1 MNIYGIIILATLLI
15 DFSLQ
20 LLADLLNLRALQD
33 TIPAEFQD
41 TFNPERYQKSQQY
54 LEVTTRFGLFTAT
67 VSLAATL
74 VFWFA
79 SGFNYLDIM
88 VRGWEFQELPT
99 GLLYIGLLLLLKM
112 ILSLPFTIYNTF
124 VIESRFGFNKTTV
137 KTFITDRLKG
147 IILGVL
153 IGAPLLAGILFFLGK
168 AGQLAWL
175 YCWLISTAVTL
186 IIQFIAPTWIM
197 PLFNKFTPLAEGPLK
212 EAILNYAGSVKFPL
226 ENVFVIDGSRRSSKA
241 NAFFTGFGKH
251 RRIALFDTLIEQQNT
266 NELVAILAHEIGHFR
281 KKHIL
286 KNLLVAILHM
296 GFMFYLLNLFI
307 GKPALFAAFYL
318 DQPSIYVGL
327 ILFGLL
333 YSPVEFLLAIILQYI
348 SRKYEYEADAFA
360 GRTTGNP
367 ESLVSALKKLAANS
381 LSNLSPHPLY
391 VLLHYSHPPL
401 GQRIAALRNNKQ
413 QEKQESGRR

>member
-1 MNIYGIIILATLLI
+1 MNIYGTIILATLLI

-20 LLADLLNLRALQD
+20 LLADWLNLRALQD
-33 TIPAEFQD
+33 TIPTEFQD
-41 TFNPERYQKSQQY
+41 TFDSDRYRKSQQY
-54 LEVTTRFGLFTAT
+54 LQVNTRFGLFTST
-67 VSLAATL
+67 ISLVTTL
-74 VFWFA
+74 AFWFA
-79 SGFNYLDIM
+79 GGFNYLDIL
-88 VRGWEFQELPT
+88 VRGWGFSQLPT

-112 ILSLPFTIYNTF
+112 IVSLPFTIYDTF
-124 VIESRFGFNKTTV
+124 VIESRFGFNKTSV
-137 KTFITDRLKG
+137 ATFITDRLKG
-147 IILGVL
+147 IILAVM
-153 IGAPLLAGILFFLGK
+153 IGAPLLAVILLFLEK
-168 AGQLAWL
+168 SGQQAWI
-175 YCWLISTAVTL
+175 YCWLISTVVTL
-186 IIQFIAPTWIM
+186 VIQFVAPTWIM

-251 RRIALFDTLIEQQNT
+251 RRIALFDTLIERHDT
-266 NELVAILAHEIGHFR
+266 SELVAILAHEIGHFR

-286 KNLLVAILHM
+286 KNLAVGIIHM

-307 GKPALFAAFYL
+307 GKPELFAAFYL
-318 DQPSIYVGL
+318 DQPSLYVGL

-333 YSPVEFLLAIILQYI
+333 YSPVEFLLGIILQFI

-360 GRTTGNP
+360 SRTTGNP
-367 ESLVSALKKLAANS
+367 EALVRALKKLAANN

-401 GQRIAALRNNKQ
+401 GQRIAALRNRI
-413 QEKQESGRR
+413 QEKE

>member
-33 TIPAEFQD
+33 KIPTEFQD
-41 TFNPERYQKSQQY
+41 TFDPERYRKSQQY
-54 LEVTTRFGLFTAT
+54 LQATTRFGLFTAT
-67 VSLAATL
+67 ISLAATL
-74 VFWFA
+74 IFWFTG
-79 SGFNYLDIM
+79 GFNFLDIL
-88 VRGWEFQELPT
+88 VRGWKFPELTT

-112 ILSLPFTIYNTF
+112 ILSLPFTIYDTF

-137 KTFITDRLKG
+137 ATFITDRLKG
-147 IILGVL
+147 IILAVL
-153 IGAPLLAGILFFLGK
+153 IGGPLLAVILLFLEK
-168 AGQLAWL
+168 TGQLAWL
-175 YCWLISTAVTL
+175 YCWFISTALTL
-186 IIQFIAPTWIM
+186 AIQFIAPTWIM

-212 EAILNYAGSVKFPL
+212 EAILNYARSVKFPL

-251 RRIALFDTLIEQQNT
+251 RRIALFDTLIEQQST
-266 NELVAILAHEIGHFR
+266 SELVAILAHEIGHHC

-286 KNLLVAILHM
+286 KNLLVAIVHM

-307 GKPALFAAFYL
+307 GKPPLFAAFYL
-318 DQPSIYVGL
+318 DQPSIYAGL
-327 ILFGLL
+327 VLFGLL

-360 GRTTGNP
+360 GQTTGNP
-367 ESLVSALKKLAANS
+367 ESLVSALKKLAANN

-401 GQRIAALRNNKQ
+401 EQRIKALKNSRQK
-413 QEKQESGRR
+413 

>member
-20 LLADLLNLRALQD
+20 LLADLLNLRALQNK
-33 TIPAEFQD
+33 IPTEFQD
-41 TFNPERYQKSQQY
+41 TFDPERYRKSQQY
-54 LEVTTRFGLFTAT
+54 LQTTTRFGLFTT
-67 VSLAATL
+67 TTSLAATL
-74 VFWFA
+74 IFWFTG
-79 SGFNYLDIM
+79 GFNFLDILI
-88 VRGWEFQELPT
+88 RGWQLPELPT

-112 ILSLPFTIYNTF
+112 ILSLPFTIYDTF

-137 KTFITDRLKG
+137 ATFIIDRLKG
-147 IILGVL
+147 IILAVL
-153 IGAPLLAGILFFLGK
+153 IGGPLLAVILLFLEK
-168 AGQLAWL
+168 TGQLAWL
-175 YCWLISTAVTL
+175 YCWFISTALTL
-186 IIQFIAPTWIM
+186 TIQFIAPTWIM

-212 EAILNYAGSVKFPL
+212 ETILNYARSVKFPL

-251 RRIALFDTLIEQQNT
+251 RRIALFDTLIEQQST
-266 NELVAILAHEIGHFR
+266 SELVAILAHEIGHYC

-286 KNLLVAILHM
+286 KNLLVAIVHM

-307 GKPALFAAFYL
+307 GKPPLFAAFYL
-318 DQPSIYVGL
+318 DQPSIYAGL
-327 ILFGLL
+327 VLFGML

-360 GRTTGNP
+360 GQTTGNP
-367 ESLVSALKKLAANS
+367 KALVSALKKLAANN

-401 GQRIAALRNNKQ
+401 GQRITALRNSRQKR
-413 QEKQESGRR
+413 E

>member
-1 MNIYGIIILATLLI
+1 MNIYGTIILATLLI

-20 LLADLLNLRALQD
+20 LLADWLNLRALQD
-33 TIPAEFQD
+33 TIPTEFQD
-41 TFNPERYQKSQQY
+41 TFDSDRYRKSQQY
-54 LEVTTRFGLFTAT
+54 LQVNTRFGLFTST
-67 VSLAATL
+67 ISLVTTL
-74 VFWFA
+74 AFWFA
-79 SGFNYLDIM
+79 GGFNYLDIL
-88 VRGWEFQELPT
+88 VRGWGFSQLPT

-112 ILSLPFTIYNTF
+112 IVSLPFTIYDTF
-124 VIESRFGFNKTTV
+124 VIESRFGFNKTSV
-137 KTFITDRLKG
+137 ATFITDRLKG
-147 IILGVL
+147 IILAVM
-153 IGAPLLAGILFFLGK
+153 IGAPLLAVILLFLEK
-168 AGQLAWL
+168 TGQQAWI
-175 YCWLISTAVTL
+175 YCWLISTVVTL
-186 IIQFIAPTWIM
+186 VIQFVAPTWIM

-251 RRIALFDTLIEQQNT
+251 RRIALFDTLIERHDT
-266 NELVAILAHEIGHFR
+266 SELVAILAHEIGHFR

-286 KNLLVAILHM
+286 KNLAVGIIHM

-307 GKPALFAAFYL
+307 GKPELFAAFYL
-318 DQPSIYVGL
+318 DQPSLYVGL

-333 YSPVEFLLAIILQYI
+333 YSPVEFLLGIILQFI

-360 GRTTGNP
+360 SRTTGNP
-367 ESLVSALKKLAANS
+367 EALVRALKKLAANN

-401 GQRIAALRNNKQ
+401 GQRIAALRNRI
-413 QEKQESGRR
+413 QEKE

>member
-20 LLADLLNLRALQD
+20 LLADWLNLRALQD

-41 TFNPERYQKSQQY
+41 TFDPDRYRKSQQY
-54 LEVTTRFGLFTAT
+54 LQVTTRFGLFSSTI
-67 VSLAATL
+67 SLVATL
-74 VFWFA
+74 AFWFA
-79 SGFNYLDIM
+79 GGFNYLDII
-88 VRGWEFQELPT
+88 VRGWNFPELPT
-99 GLLYIGLLLLLKM
+99 GLLYIGLLLLLRM
-112 ILSLPFTIYNTF
+112 ALSLPFSIYDTF
-124 VIESRFGFNKTTV
+124 VIESRFGFNKTSV
-137 KTFITDRLKG
+137 ATFITDRLKG
-147 IILGVL
+147 IILAVM
-153 IGAPLLAGILFFLGK
+153 IGGPLLAVILLFLEK
-168 AGQLAWL
+168 TGQLAWL

-186 IIQFIAPTWIM
+186 VIQFVAPTWIM

-251 RRIALFDTLIEQQNT
+251 RRIALFDTLIEQHDT
-266 NELVAILAHEIGHFR
+266 SELVAILAHEIGHFR

-286 KNLLVAILHM
+286 KNLVVGIIHM

-307 GKPALFAAFYL
+307 GKPELFAAFYL
-318 DQPSIYVGL
+318 AQPSLYVGL

-333 YSPVEFLLAIILQYI
+333 YSPVEFLLGILLQSI

-360 GRTTGNP
+360 GQTTGNP
-367 ESLVSALKKLAANS
+367 EALVRALKKLAANN

-401 GQRIAALRNNKQ
+401 EQRITALRNSIQKK
-413 QEKQESGRR
+413 E

>member
-33 TIPAEFQD
+33 TIPAEFQG
-41 TFNPERYQKSQQY
+41 TFDPKRYQKSQQY
-54 LEVTTRFGLFTAT
+54 LGVTTRFGLFTST
-67 VSLAATL
+67 ISLAATL

-79 SGFNYLDIM
+79 GGFNYLDIL
-88 VRGWEFQELPT
+88 VREWEFPELPT

-112 ILSLPFTIYNTF
+112 ILSLPFTIYDTF
-124 VIESRFGFNKTTV
+124 IIESRFGFNKTTV
-137 KTFITDRLKG
+137 ATFIADRLKG
-147 IILGVL
+147 VILGVL
-153 IGAPLLAGILFFLGK
+153 IGSPLLAGILFFLGT

-175 YCWLISTAVTL
+175 YCWFISTTVTL
-186 IIQFIAPTWIM
+186 VIQFIAPTWIM
-197 PLFNKFTPLAEGPLK
+197 PLFNKFTPLAKGPLK
-212 EAILNYAGSVKFPL
+212 EAILNYARSVKFPL
-226 ENVFVIDGSRRSSKA
+226 ENVFVIDGSRRSNKA

-251 RRIALFDTLIEQQNT
+251 RRIALFDTLIEQQST
-266 NELVAILAHEIGHFR
+266 SELVAILAHEIGHYC

-286 KNLLVAILHM
+286 KNLLVAIIQM

-307 GKPALFAAFYL
+307 GKPALFTAFYL
-318 DQPSIYVGL
+318 DQPSIYAGL

-360 GRTTGNP
+360 SQTTGNP
-367 ESLVSALKKLAANS
+367 ESLVSALKKLAANN
-381 LSNLSPHPLY
+381 LSNLTPHPLY

-401 GQRIAALRNNKQ
+401 GQRIAALRNNRQ

>member
-20 LLADLLNLRALQD
+20 LLADWLNLRALQD

-41 TFNPERYQKSQQY
+41 TFDPDRYRKSQQY
-54 LEVTTRFGLFTAT
+54 LQVTTRFGLFSSTI
-67 VSLAATL
+67 SLVATL
-74 VFWFA
+74 AFWFA
-79 SGFNYLDIM
+79 GGFNYLDIM
-88 VRGWEFQELPT
+88 VRGWKFSELPT

-112 ILSLPFTIYNTF
+112 ILSLPFTIYDTF
-124 VIESRFGFNKTTV
+124 IIEGRFGFNKTTV
-137 KTFITDRLKG
+137 ATFIADRLKG

-175 YCWLISTAVTL
+175 YCWIISATVTL
-186 IIQFIAPTWIM
+186 VIQFVAPTWIM

-212 EAILNYAGSVKFPL
+212 EAILSYAGSVKFPL

-251 RRIALFDTLIEQQNT
+251 RRIALFDTLIEQQST
-266 NELVAILAHEIGHFR
+266 NELVSILAHEIGHFR

-286 KNLLVAILHM
+286 KNLLAAILHM
-296 GFMFYLLNLFI
+296 GFMFYLLNIFI
-307 GKPALFAAFYL
+307 GKPALFTAFYL

-333 YSPVEFLLAIILQYI
+333 YSPVEFLLDIILHSI

-367 ESLVSALKKLAANS
+367 EALISALKKLAANS
-381 LSNLSPHPLY
+381 LSNLTPHPLY
-391 VLLHYSHPPL
+391 VVLHYSHPPL
-401 GQRIAALRNNKQ
+401 GQRITALRNDRQ
-413 QEKQESGRR
+413 QEK